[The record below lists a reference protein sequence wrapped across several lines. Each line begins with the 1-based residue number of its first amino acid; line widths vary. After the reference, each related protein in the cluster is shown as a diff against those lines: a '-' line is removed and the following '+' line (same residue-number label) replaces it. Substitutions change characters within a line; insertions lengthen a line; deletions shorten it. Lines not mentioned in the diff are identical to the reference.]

1 MERFLTYEQFG
12 AKGDGL
18 TDDFD
23 AIIATHEEANRT
35 GTPVKAKDG
44 AKYLIKKIGTA
55 TIKTDVDF
63 GTAEIIIDDR
73 EVPHAE
79 RGVHIFNVV
88 SDFEPFTFE
97 LKSFSKHQ
105 KKLDFPHEGKVYV
118 NVFNENHK
126 IFIRE
131 GLNKNAGHPTH
142 DCMIVDEDGS
152 ILTPID
158 WDYYDEITK
167 VYARRVDDKPIT
179 VKGGFFTTIANQ
191 AESFYHYHAR
201 GFSCVR
207 SNITFENIDHNVTG
221 ELDHGAPYAGFIFV
235 NNSYNV
241 TLRNCFLCPHFIYW
255 TESAV
260 PGQKVAMGSYDINI
274 ASCIDSRIEGIRQ
287 HVDIHD
293 RRYWGLIHTH
303 YCKNLTVENCIMSRY
318 DAHEGVTNIT
328 LRNCEFGHQCV
339 NLIGHGEALIENC
352 SMTGGA
358 LFALR
363 GDFGCIWDGNITIK
377 NCTWNVRFAR
387 DYHPVFWARNCGR
400 HDFGFDC
407 RMPKVLTIDGLTLTV
422 EDGVQ
427 KIFTVFPD
435 YTDNLGEEKP
445 FPYLTPDKLV
455 LGRISVPEGCSIEI
469 AQFPEQYKN
478 TVIERI

>member
-1 MERFLTYEQFG
+1 M
-12 AKGDGL
+12 
-18 TDDFD
+18 
-23 AIIATHEEANRT
+23 THLVY
-35 GTPVKAKDG
+35 G
-44 AKYLIKKIGTA
+44 
-55 TIKTDVDF
+55 
-63 GTAEIIIDDR
+63 
-73 EVPHAE
+73 
-79 RGVHIFNVV
+79 
-88 SDFEPFTFE
+88 
-97 LKSFSKHQ
+97 
-105 KKLDFPHEGKVYV
+105 EG
-118 NVFNENHK
+118 E
-126 IFIRE
+126 
-131 GLNKNAGHPTH
+131 
-142 DCMIVDEDGS
+142 
-152 ILTPID
+152 
-158 WDYYDEITK
+158 
-167 VYARRVDDKPIT
+167 
-179 VKGGFFTTIANQ
+179 
-191 AESFYHYHAR
+191 
-201 GFSCVR
+201 
-207 SNITFENIDHNVTG
+207 
-221 ELDHGAPYAGFIFV
+221 HGAPYSGFICV
-235 NNSYNV
+235 TETYNV
-241 TLRNCFLCPHFIYW
+241 TVKNCLLTPHFIYK
-255 TESAV
+255 TPSKE
-260 PGQKVAMGSYDINI
+260 PGKLVNMGSYDINFGNTLNCTI
-274 ASCIDSRIEGIRQ
+274 KGIRQ
-287 HVDIHD
+287 TVDIFD
-293 RRYWGLIHTH
+293 NRYWGLIHTNFS
-303 YCKNLTVENCIMSRY
+303 KDLTVEDCIMSRY

-400 HDFGFDC
+400 HDFGFNC